1 MSEMWHA
8 MSLEVSGTFLP
19 SECPLVSHVITSF
32 AKHYSPAMI
41 TIPED
46 QELVEKIK
54 VLRPLNEVKNDQIN
68 YH

>member
-32 AKHYSPAMI
+32 SKHYSPAMI

-46 QELVEKIK
+46 
-54 VLRPLNEVKNDQIN
+54 
-68 YH
+68 